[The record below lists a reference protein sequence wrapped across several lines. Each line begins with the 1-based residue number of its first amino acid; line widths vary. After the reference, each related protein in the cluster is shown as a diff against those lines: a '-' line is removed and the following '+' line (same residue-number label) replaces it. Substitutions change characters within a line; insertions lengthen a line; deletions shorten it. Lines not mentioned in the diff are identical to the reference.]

1 MFSPRRSPARAIGA
15 ILGARALKCAERIS
29 GRPLHAETRDLSLI
43 NFHRVLIAFAIL
55 FCAGYAAYELV
66 AFSRG
71 GGNGALALS
80 GTFFVFTAGLA
91 YYLWRL
97 KDILGV
103 EE

>member
-1 MFSPRRSPARAIGA
+1 M
-15 ILGARALKCAERIS
+15 
-29 GRPLHAETRDLSLI
+29 SLI

-55 FCAGYAAYELV
+55 FCAGYGAYELV

-97 KDILGV
+97 KNILGI